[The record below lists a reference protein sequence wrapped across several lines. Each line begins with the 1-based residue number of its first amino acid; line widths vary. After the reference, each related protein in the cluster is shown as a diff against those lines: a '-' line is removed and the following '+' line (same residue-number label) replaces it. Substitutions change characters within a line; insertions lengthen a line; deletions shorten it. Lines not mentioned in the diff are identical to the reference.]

1 MLCSSWM
8 TCPWDL
14 NRRKHNYTAFFPCLH
29 GRPSC
34 PGTLLLRWCT
44 VKGGSPSDWSTTGD
58 RANWNAAG
66 AADRKEE
73 EWSCGAFNS
82 KLKHIESLNPQA
94 VCSPLAVN
102 SWRGR
107 WREREGLNPL
117 SAKGSWFMLL
127 KWFRQMSIVFFW
139 MQGIMYSRELLIK
152 SRRLTTWYF
161 TVRGGVRRHPRKQCR
176 FLLCRQSC
184 VGRCSFALLRCEGI
198 CKLSTSLSMHIP
210 AYIDAGVCA
219 ASDAYKLI
227 WSNMIDGF
235 WGFVLVPPRRLA

>member
-107 WREREGLNPL
+107 CREREGLNPL
-117 SAKGSWFMLL
+117 NAKGSWFMLL
-127 KWFRQMSIVFFW
+127 KCPKCCHYARFFSH
-139 MQGIMYSRELLIK
+139 GHSSKKK
-152 SRRLTTWYF
+152 SGAFWLASTT
-161 TVRGGVRRHPRKQCR
+161 
-176 FLLCRQSC
+176 S
-184 VGRCSFALLRCEGI
+184 
-198 CKLSTSLSMHIP
+198 
-210 AYIDAGVCA
+210 
-219 ASDAYKLI
+219 
-227 WSNMIDGF
+227 
-235 WGFVLVPPRRLA
+235 VLPMNYMDV